1 MVIKKVLAIIVAC
14 AIVGI
19 PIFAYATLD
28 VEEKLATNSTSDE
41 VNVST
46 VDEVEVMITEPPT
59 EKSTEKPTE
68 LLTEPP
74 TEVNTEIV
82 EEITFELETNNPCEP
97 VPPEEP
103 NTGLNSSTSSYTYS
117 LSEDERYIVEC
128 LVMGE
133 SGYMSYELQVLTAQ
147 CILNACLESGLQP
160 SSVMDVYQYY
170 GWNNNPT
177 ESVKSA
183 VKDVF
188 DNGYRLTDEPILFF
202 YAPHLCTSSW
212 HESQRYIL
220 TQDGIRFFARW

>member
-19 PIFAYATLD
+19 PIFAYATLN
-28 VEEKLATNSTSDE
+28 VREKPVTTSTIDE
-41 VNVST
+41 VLIST
-46 VDEVEVMITEPPT
+46 FDEVKFVATEPPT
-59 EKSTEKPTE
+59 EK
-68 LLTEPP
+68 P
-74 TEVNTEIV
+74 TEVVTEAPTEVSTEIPP
-82 EEITFELETNNPCEP
+82 EEIEVKVENNNPCAP
-97 VPPEEP
+97 IPPEEP
-103 NTGLNSSTSSYTYS
+103 DTGLNSSTSSYTYS

-147 CILNACLESGLQP
+147 CILNACLESGLKP